1 MTLGPR
7 TRTLHPALHPTRLA
21 AAALAGSLALTL
33 AACSDNH
40 EPRPG
45 PQPGTVTRG
54 IDAAA
59 YVEDYEQSEL
69 GDGAV
74 NYSQSA
80 PGATAADAEGSEPF
94 IPGPL
99 EDNTFVDAGTSGFV
113 DPGEDPLSTFALDV
127 DTGSYG
133 VARTLLDQGL
143 LPPAGSIRVEEWV
156 NSLPSSDRS
165 PTDSDLAI
173 TAESGLAPSLDDGTQ
188 LVRVAV
194 TAREVTPA
202 ERPPVHVTLVVDRS
216 GSMDIRERLG
226 LVQSSLALLA
236 DRLRDDDTVSVVSFE
251 DQAKPILQPT
261 PVRETDRIL
270 EAIED
275 LKPGGSTNL
284 EAGLTL
290 GYEQAREHFDEEG
303 LNLVVLCSD
312 GVANVGATGPGSITE
327 RIAEEGRDG
336 ISLVTVGY
344 GMGNYNDH
352 LMEQLADLGD
362 GFYSYVD
369 TFAEAEELFGTALTT
384 TLTPVAAEA
393 RSQVS
398 FDPELVTSYRLV
410 GYDNREIADED
421 YTDMAVDAG
430 ELGAGHHATALY
442 EVRLADGVEP
452 GDVIGTAGLRWTSP
466 ADGRTHEA
474 DAELVA
480 ADPAAAATSSIEIAA
495 LVADFAQVLKGA
507 APYAA
512 RSVDLASLRERAVAL
527 DAAGVEGA
535 GELVGLVEAAEK
547 ATPAQGR

>member
-1 MTLGPR
+1 MTLGSR
-7 TRTLHPALHPTRLA
+7 TRTLHPTRLA
-21 AAALAGSLALTL
+21 VGALAGSLALTL
-33 AACSDNH
+33 AACSDDY
-40 EPRPG
+40 EPEPG
-45 PQPGTVTRG
+45 PEPGTVTRG

-59 YVEDYEQSEL
+59 YVEDYEQSAL

-74 NYSQSA
+74 NYSQSV
-80 PGATAADAEGSEPF
+80 PGAAAAEAEGPEPI

-99 EDNTFVDAGTSGFV
+99 EDNTFVDPGTSGFV
-113 DPGEDPLSTFALDV
+113 DPREDPLSTFALDV

-133 VARTLLDQGL
+133 VARTLLDRGL
-143 LPPAGSIRVEEWV
+143 LPPADSIRVEEWV
-156 NSLPSSDRS
+156 NSLPAADQA
-165 PTDSDLAI
+165 PKDEDLAI
-173 TAESGLAPSLDDGTQ
+173 TAESGLAPGLDDGTQ

-202 ERPPVHVTLVVDRS
+202 ARPPVHVTLVVDRS

-251 DQAKPILQPT
+251 DRATPILQPT

-270 EAIED
+270 EAIEQ
-275 LKPGGSTNL
+275 LEPGGSTNL

-384 TLTPVAAEA
+384 TLTPVAAQA

-398 FDPELVTSYRLV
+398 FDPGLVTSYRLV

-421 YTDMAVDAG
+421 YTDMSVDAG

-452 GDVIGTAGLRWTSP
+452 GDVIGSAGLRWTSP

-480 ADPAAAATSSIEIAA
+480 ADPGAATASSIEMAA

-507 APYAA
+507 APYAD
-512 RSVDLASLRERAVAL
+512 RPVDLASLRARAEALDEAGIEGARELSELVAAAERAA
-527 DAAGVEGA
+527 
-535 GELVGLVEAAEK
+535 
-547 ATPAQGR
+547 PRQGR